1 MSDFY
6 SAFEARFR
14 GSRELIAARLRGYE
28 PFLLPLAALY
38 PGGSAVDLGCG
49 RGEWLELLGQAGFKA
64 TGVDLDDSMLAA
76 CRERQ
81 LDVIHADA
89 VEHLQRLPD
98 ASQALVSA
106 FHVVEHIPFESLRT
120 LVREAHRVLQPGGLL
135 ILETPNIENL
145 VVGSSSFYLDPT
157 HLRPVHPLLL
167 TFVVEEGG
175 FARTKLLRLNGDP
188 LPTSADIGLGH
199 VFGGV
204 SPDCSVVG
212 QKAAHA
218 ASDPA
223 FAPAFEADWG
233 VSLAQACG
241 AYDGAIRAQW
251 RAQWRAQ
258 EQAQERAQ
266 ELTKELLASSV
277 QSLQTRLDRQAT
289 DLQRA
294 RDELARFR
302 GEVNQMRNEV
312 RSELQNEVAA
322 LHQAL
327 HAIHTSRS
335 WRWTAPVRRVHAGV
349 RRVAGKVLR
358 RTLPMARTVVHQ
370 TSWTKKI
377 VRGAL
382 ESSPSTA
389 RFVRRFLGIPE
400 TPVSP
405 SPAAPPPP
413 PIRLFQDLRSVKL
426 MSAIAQSEHADAP
439 VVFITKD
446 GHVD

>member
-1 MSDFY
+1 MTDDFY

-14 GSRELIAARLRGYE
+14 GSRELIATRLRGYE
-28 PFLLPLAALY
+28 PFLQPLAALY

-76 CRERQ
+76 CRARQ
-81 LDVIHADA
+81 LDVIHGDA
-89 VEHLQRLPD
+89 VEHLQGLPD

-106 FHVVEHIPFESLRT
+106 FHVVEHVPFDSIRT

-188 LPTSADIGLGH
+188 LPGSADIGLGH
-199 VFGGV
+199 VLGGV
-204 SPDCSVVG
+204 SPDCSVVA

-218 ASDPA
+218 ASDSA
-223 FAPAFEADWG
+223 FAPAFESEWG
-233 VSLAQACG
+233 VSLPQAFG
-241 AYDGAIRAQW
+241 AYDGAVRAQW
-251 RAQWRAQ
+251 QS
-258 EQAQERAQ
+258 QERAS
-266 ELTKELLASSV
+266 ELLSSSV
-277 QSLQTRLDRQAT
+277 QSLQTRFDRQAT

-294 RDELARFR
+294 HDELARFR
-302 GEVNQMRNEV
+302 EEINQMRNEV
-312 RSELQNEVAA
+312 TA

-327 HAIHTSRS
+327 HAIHNSRS
-335 WRWTAPVRRVHAGV
+335 WRWTAPVRQVHAGV
-349 RRVAGKVLR
+349 RLVAGKVLR
-358 RTLPMARTVVHQ
+358 RTLPMARTVAHQ

-382 ESSPSTA
+382 ESSPPMA
-389 RFVRRFLGIPE
+389 RFVRRFLGIRE
-400 TPVSP
+400 TPVST
-405 SPAAPPPP
+405 SPAAPLPP

-426 MSAIAQSEHADAP
+426 MSAIAQSEHGDAP